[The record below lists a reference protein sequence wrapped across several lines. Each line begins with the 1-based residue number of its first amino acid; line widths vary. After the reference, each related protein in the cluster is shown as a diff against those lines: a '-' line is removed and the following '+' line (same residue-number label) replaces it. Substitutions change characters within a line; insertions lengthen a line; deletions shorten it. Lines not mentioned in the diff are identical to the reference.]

1 MIIYNI
7 RKHCQTTLIFINHL
21 KRASFY
27 LSVENSLK
35 KTLISISKV
44 EQPISFKQI
53 IRRLCIT
60 STYTFLFELYFNF
73 LMKNKVFH
81 LISTTLSYQHNIH
94 FHINIIYKKD
104 YVLAPSFLLSF
115 FFFFIF
121 MNRKI
126 CYFKAYLSFI
136 SFFSFLFKMLFF
148 IWRQMYVYTKKK
160 HLWHINLLMV
170 TKTRKN
176 KNLKFFRFFF

>member
-1 MIIYNI
+1 MIIYIIEENI
-7 RKHCQTTLIFINHL
+7 AKTTLIFINHL

-35 KTLISISKV
+35 KTLISLSKV

-104 YVLAPSFLLSF
+104 YVLVPVFFFLL
-115 FFFFIF
+115 
-121 MNRKI
+121 
-126 CYFKAYLSFI
+126 
-136 SFFSFLFKMLFF
+136 FFSFSWIGKYVTFKL
-148 IWRQMYVYTKKK
+148 IWVSY
-160 HLWHINLLMV
+160 H
-170 TKTRKN
+170 
-176 KNLKFFRFFF
+176 FFFLLLIQNVIFHLTADVCTQTQKKNIFDI